1 MSVTARRAATGGQA
15 SAPVG
20 CQKSACSCELRR
32 QTGERLCLGSPGGA
46 RGRRRAVSSCC
57 RAASGARAS
66 MAVVTAL
73 PADSQQ
79 EDPLDPER
87 ILRVLPD
94 RERETFLAQ
103 YQQAVDGAHDPA
115 GWKHL
120 KRFLRLW
127 AGRAI
132 AANRPGFYEA
142 RDRALAGTGGGM
154 LLDNAIRQYRTGR

>member
-1 MSVTARRAATGGQA
+1 VNCDDRRESAYVSVLPAALA
-15 SAPVG
+15 ADAAP
-20 CQKSACSCELRR
+20 C
-32 QTGERLCLGSPGGA
+32 RLAAALLPVLGLA
-46 RGRRRAVSSCC
+46 W
-57 RAASGARAS
+57 
-66 MAVVTAL
+66 AVVTAL

-154 LLDNAIRQYRTGR
+154 LLEDAIRQYRTGR

>member
-1 MSVTARRAATGGQA
+1 MIIVTAR
-15 SAPVG
+15 PI
-20 CQKSACSCELRR
+20 
-32 QTGERLCLGSPGGA
+32 
-46 RGRRRAVSSCC
+46 
-57 RAASGARAS
+57 
-66 MAVVTAL
+66 
-73 PADSQQ
+73 DSQQ

-87 ILRVLPD
+87 ILRALPD
-94 RERETFLAQ
+94 REHETFLAQ
-103 YQQAVDGAHDPA
+103 YRQAVDGAHDPA

-154 LLDNAIRQYRTGR
+154 LLDDAIRQYRAGK

>member
-1 MSVTARRAATGGQA
+1 MG
-15 SAPVG
+15 
-20 CQKSACSCELRR
+20 
-32 QTGERLCLGSPGGA
+32 
-46 RGRRRAVSSCC
+46 
-57 RAASGARAS
+57 
-66 MAVVTAL
+66 VVTAL

-103 YQQAVDGAHDPA
+103 YRQAVDGAHDPA

-132 AANRPGFYEA
+132 AANRPGFYKA

-154 LLDNAIRQYRTGR
+154 LLDDAIRRYRTGR

>member
-1 MSVTARRAATGGQA
+1 MII
-15 SAPVG
+15 
-20 CQKSACSCELRR
+20 
-32 QTGERLCLGSPGGA
+32 
-46 RGRRRAVSSCC
+46 
-57 RAASGARAS
+57 
-66 MAVVTAL
+66 VTAL
-73 PADSQQ
+73 PIGSQQ

-94 RERETFLAQ
+94 REHETFLAQ
-103 YQQAVDGAHDPA
+103 YRQAVDGAHDPA

-142 RDRALAGTGGGM
+142 RDRALAGTGGGCCSM
-154 LLDNAIRQYRTGR
+154 TLSGSTARASELPALA